1 MHELGLQVLLNWQ
14 NIQRLLEG
22 LFTSVY
28 IAFVSIILSIIFGI
42 IMGVLMS
49 SPYRFI
55 RFLLRFYLEFV
66 RIMPTLVLLFVGYF
80 ELTKVFHVHIPAELI
95 AIGVFTFWGTAEMG
109 DLIRGA
115 IASLPKHQKE
125 SALAIGLST
134 RQAYQY
140 IILPQIFKHVLPSAI
155 NLSTRMIKT
164 TSLIVLIG
172 VVDILK
178 VGQQI
183 IEISILKN
191 PMASFWIY
199 AFIFFMY
206 FIICYPL
213 SKGAKY
219 LEKRLQ

>member
-1 MHELGLQVLLNWQ
+1 MHDLGIQVLLNPQ

-22 LFTSVY
+22 LFTSFY
-28 IAFVSIILSIIFGI
+28 IAFISIIASTILGI

-49 SPYRFI
+49 SAYRPI
-55 RFLLRFYLEFV
+55 RIILKCYLEFI
-66 RIMPTLVLLFVGYF
+66 RIMPTLVLLFIGYF
-80 ELTKVFHVHIPAELI
+80 ELTKVFHIQIPAEI
-95 AIGVFTFWGTAEMG
+95 ISIGVFTFWGTAEMG

-115 IASLPKHQKE
+115 ISSLPKHQKE
-125 SALAIGLST
+125 SGLAIGLST
-134 RQAYQY
+134 IQVYRY
-140 IILPQIFKHVLPSAI
+140 IILPQILKRVLPSAI

-183 IEISILKN
+183 IEVSILKN

-199 AFIFFMY
+199 AFIFFLY
-206 FIICYPL
+206 FIICYPI
-213 SKGAKY
+213 SQGAKY
-219 LEKRLQ
+219 LEKRF